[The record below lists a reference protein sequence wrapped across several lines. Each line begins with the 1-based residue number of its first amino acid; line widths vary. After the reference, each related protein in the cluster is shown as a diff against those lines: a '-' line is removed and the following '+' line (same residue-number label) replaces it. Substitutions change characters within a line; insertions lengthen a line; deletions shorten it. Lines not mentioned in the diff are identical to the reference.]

1 MFKKL
6 LDRQVPLS
14 FVLLLNN
21 CNLHCAVRRVRWN
34 KTIGE
39 WFPILCGVRDG
50 GVLSPY
56 LFAVYIDDTIV
67 NLRESGYG
75 IKTGKLF
82 VGCIH
87 YADDVVLL
95 SFTEFTEAIY
105 AGHRWH

>member
-1 MFKKL
+1 MFHCVLDASKAFDKLLHNGLFKKL

-50 GVLSPY
+50 GVLSPIF
-56 LFAVYIDDTIV
+56 LQ
-67 NLRESGYG
+67 
-75 IKTGKLF
+75 
-82 VGCIH
+82 
-87 YADDVVLL
+87 
-95 SFTEFTEAIY
+95 FTSMT
-105 AGHRWH
+105 R